1 MKKFK
6 KALVLFLCAVLLVA
20 GSVMGTLAYLTS
32 QDTVVNTFTV
42 GNVQIKLDEADV
54 KTDGTY
60 VSNHENRVDGNEY
73 HLLPGHTY
81 IKDPTVTVLA
91 NSEEC
96 YVRMKV
102 QVTNLSSLKDAIPKV
117 NNTGFYGADDVFLL
131 QNLVG
136 GWDSDLWVYE
146 GFTPNGD
153 NGTYEFR
160 YFTKLPKAAND
171 TVLDDL
177 FETITVPGSID
188 NDHLAHLKD
197 VTITVTAEAIQA
209 DGFADADA
217 AWTAFNA
224 A

>member
-42 GNVQIKLDEADV
+42 GNVQIKLDEAEV
-54 KTDGTY
+54 NADGTY
-60 VSNHENRVDGNEY
+60 KTNHDSRVDGNKY

-102 QVTNLSSLKDAIPKV
+102 KVTNLINLEAAIPQAD
-117 NNTGFYGADDVFLL
+117 NAGFYGAGGVFLL

-136 GWDSDLWVYE
+136 DWHSEIWNFE
-146 GFTPNGD
+146 GFTRVGNDGV
-153 NGTYEFR
+153 YEFR
-160 YFTKLPKAAND
+160 YATKLPKVAEN
-171 TVLDDL
+171 TVLNDL
-177 FETITVPGSID
+177 FQTITVPGSID
-188 NDHLAHLKD
+188 NDHLAYLEG

-209 DGFADADA
+209 DGFANADA
-217 AWTAFNA
+217 AWTAFDA
-224 A
+224 E

>member
-6 KALVLFLCAVLLVA
+6 KALALLLCAVLLVA
-20 GSVMGTLAYLTS
+20 GSVMGTLAYLTA

-42 GNVQIKLDEADV
+42 GNVQIILDEADV
-54 KTDGTY
+54 NEDGSYVTD
-60 VSNHENRVDGNEY
+60 HDNRVKANEY

-102 QVTNLSSLKDAIPKV
+102 QVTNLSNLKAAIPQAD
-117 NNTGFYGADDVFLL
+117 NAGFYGADDVFLL

-136 GWDSDLWVYE
+136 GWDSGIWE
-146 GFTPNGD
+146 FAGFTPEGND
-153 NGTYEFR
+153 GTYEFR
-160 YFTKLPKAAND
+160 YFTKLPKVDSD

-177 FETITVPGSID
+177 FETITVPATVT
-188 NDHLAHLKD
+188 NKQLAYLD
-197 VTITVTAEAIQA
+197 YVEITITADAIQA
-209 DGFADADA
+209 DGFADAAA
-217 AWTAFNA
+217 AWAAFTP
-224 A
+224 